1 MSRESRW
8 GELRAEMSSCT
19 RCPLSL
25 SRTRVVPGEGNLYS
39 GVVFLGEAPG
49 KSEDEEGRPFV
60 GAAGRLL
67 DRIISEVGIKREWL
81 FITNVVKCRPP
92 NNREPKPEEI
102 AACSHF
108 TDRIISLVDPDVI
121 VALGNYAGYYLFEL
135 KGGVRWVGVS
145 KMRGRTYRLRIL
157 ESRRLLVPT
166 YHPAAALYNP
176 ELYEVLKR
184 DIGLLKE
191 VLNAKDGSKGLL
203 KFIESRGGAAESG

>member
-1 MSRESRW
+1 
-8 GELRAEMSSCT
+8 MSSCA

-39 GVVFLGEAPG
+39 DVMFLGEAPG

-67 DRIISEVGIKREWL
+67 DKIISEVGFKRERF

-102 AACSHF
+102 AACSYF
-108 TDRIISLVDPDVI
+108 TDRIISLVNPHII
-121 VALGNYAGYYLFEL
+121 VTLGNYAGYYLFEL
-135 KGGVRWVGVS
+135 KGGIKWVGVS
-145 KMRGRTYRLRIL
+145 KMRGRTYRPHIL
-157 ESRRLLVPT
+157 GSRRLLIPT

-184 DIGLLKE
+184 DISLLRE
-191 VLNAKDGSKGLL
+191 VSNMKDRSKGLL
-203 KFIESRGGAAESG
+203 KFIENRGGAAESG